1 MKTSSQQSIYETQKY
16 ELFYMLP
23 QETLQL
29 LILVANIKHS
39 GKYAMQVAKVPS
51 KKSKLPQLTML
62 SGQTAHPYTFE
73 EID

>member
-1 MKTSSQQSIYETQKY
+1 
-16 ELFYMLP
+16 MLP
-23 QETLQL
+23 QKTLQF

-62 SGQTAHPYTFE
+62 SGQIAHPYTFE